1 MGIFN
6 KITNIVG
13 KAIEAATQAATQT
26 SEEEKRRQ
34 EEEQK
39 RLLEEDE
46 REEREEEE
54 KARLDPVGKDLEWFG
69 SEDGLKAFSEYMTVQ
84 NYILEET
91 ITKEHKEKYPQHPF
105 GVFTSVFHKDAKL
118 PFSYFSNLVDAIKV
132 PALEYVGPTDMVA
145 HGLAIQAKP
154 FYIDDDGEPQAIEP
168 ILKPEEIVSVEIN
181 PLLNYVSNFDCFE
194 FEDDAQGSF
203 ENKFNLWSQVVAW
216 LCGYS
221 KDKDIIS
228 KNRWVF
234 SKEVYLN
241 EFGTVRK
248 PKGFFKKC
256 MELAADEQS
265 KAYFEKEY
273 NKCD

>member
-39 RLLEEDE
+39 RLLEEDD
-46 REEREEEE
+46 REEREEEQE
-54 KARLDPVGKDLEWFG
+54 ARLDPVGKDLEWFG
-69 SEDGLKAFSEYMTVQ
+69 SEDGLEAFSEYMTVQ

-91 ITKEHKEKYPQHPF
+91 IKKENEAKYPQF
-105 GVFTSVFHKDAKL
+105 SFDVFTCVFHTDAKL
-118 PFSYFSNLVDAIKV
+118 PFSYFKNLLDAIDV
-132 PALEYVGPTDMVA
+132 PILKYVGTTVA
-145 HGLAIQAKP
+145 HYLAIQAKP
-154 FYIDDDGEPQAIEP
+154 FYIDDDGEPQAKEP
-168 ILKPEEIVSVEIN
+168 FLKPEEIVSVEIN

-203 ENKFNLWSQVVAW
+203 ENKFKLWSQVAIR
-216 LCGYS
+216 LCCLCS

-228 KNRWVF
+228 KNQWVF

-265 KAYFEKEY
+265 KVYFEEEY

>member
-6 KITNIVG
+6 KITNIVSN
-13 KAIEAATQAATQT
+13 AIETVTQA
-26 SEEEKRRQ
+26 SEEVKRRQ
-34 EEEQK
+34 EEEEK
-39 RLLEEDE
+39 RRREEDE
-46 REEREEEE
+46 RKKREEEE
-54 KARLDPVGKDLEWFG
+54 KARFDPVGKDLEWFG
-69 SEDGLKAFSEYMTVQ
+69 SEDGLEAFSEHMTVQ
-84 NYILEET
+84 NYNLEET
-91 ITKEHKEKYPQHPF
+91 ITKEHEAKYPQYSF
-105 GVFTSVFHKDAKL
+105 GAFTSVLHKGAKL

-132 PALEYVGPTDMVA
+132 PALEYAGPHDMVA

-181 PLLNYVSNFDCFE
+181 PLLNYVSNFACFE
-194 FEDDAQGSF
+194 FEGDAQGSF
-203 ENKFNLWSQVVAW
+203 ENKFELWSQVVTW